1 MATAKY
7 KRNSRGKF
15 ETKVWDGTYTDTGV
29 KHRITISTSKSSREL
44 ERLVDEHNEKLKNR
58 SLVKRSSISFIDYA
72 RAWQKAYKGGKRH
85 NTKAMY
91 TNIIEKHLSAVTCQI
106 GDVSRIHYMDIIS
119 NTKGARTK
127 QQISMT
133 FKEIVRAAIK
143 DKYLPA
149 AAFSD
154 IFEDTVKIK
163 YKAPEKRPL
172 TSYEK
177 EACFDADLSLQDQML
192 IYILYGCG
200 LRRGEALALTKFDF
214 NLDRK
219 ELTVNKAVY
228 FDQNTPYIGK
238 TKNEVVRIVPIPDAI
253 FPFVR
258 KYLLSMHGNNV
269 FHMEGSDNLKT
280 KSSYD
285 KCWSRIIKKMQEV
298 SAEPIEG
305 LTAHIFRHNYC
316 SMLCYQVPK
325 ISIKKIAELMG
336 DTEEMV
342 MKVYNHVISE
352 LERPAEIV
360 SETFAVKTS

>member
-15 ETKVWDGTYTDTGV
+15 ETKVWDGTYTDTGA
-29 KHRITISTSKSSREL
+29 KHRITISTDKSSREL
-44 ERLVDEHNEKLKNR
+44 ERLVDEHNEKLRNR
-58 SLVKRSSISFIDYA
+58 ALVKRSSISFFEYA
-72 RAWQKAYKGGKRH
+72 KAWQKAYKGSKRH

-91 TNIIEKHLSAVTCQI
+91 TNIIEKHLCAVTCQI
-106 GDVSRIHYMDIIS
+106 SDVSRIHYMDILS

-154 IFEDTVKIK
+154 IFDDTVKVK

-172 TSYEK
+172 TEYEK
-177 EACFDADLSLQDQML
+177 KACFKADFSPQDQMF

-228 FDQNTPYIGK
+228 YDKNTPYIGK
-238 TKNEVVRIVPIPDAI
+238 TKNEVIRTVPIPDAI

-258 KYLLSMHGNNV
+258 KYIFSMNGNNI
-269 FHMEGSDNLKT
+269 FHLEGNDNLKT

-285 KCWSRIIKKMQEV
+285 KSWARIIQQMQAV
-298 SAEPIEG
+298 SEEPIKG

-360 SETFAVKTS
+360 SETFDIKTS